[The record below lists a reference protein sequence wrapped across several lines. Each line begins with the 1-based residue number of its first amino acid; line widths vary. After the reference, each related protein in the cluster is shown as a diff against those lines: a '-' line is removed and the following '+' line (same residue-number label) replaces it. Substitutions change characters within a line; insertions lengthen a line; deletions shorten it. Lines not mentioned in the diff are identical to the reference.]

1 MNAMSDPAYNIKPDP
16 ACARTYDIIQPFM
29 KLRFILPAVLS
40 LSLVC
45 SASYA
50 DKNDN
55 KKDPYERLDAFAQI
69 LNVIESNYVDTI
81 DRTKVIDGAI
91 NGMIRALDPHS
102 SFMSATERRDF
113 EMKTKGQFVGIGV
126 EVGIRENVLQIITAI
141 AGGPAAEAGLESGD
155 TILAID
161 GEDVSKMSLDHL
173 YVRLHG
179 EIGSKVT
186 LTVRHV
192 NMLAPRNH
200 TITRAIVKTPITFS
214 KLLDPHYGYV
224 SLKSFGQGSAVKV
237 KEEIERLQAVVKGDL
252 RGIVLDLR
260 QNPGGFIREAT
271 ELADY
276 FLDSGT
282 IVETRGRDGVVIQTY
297 KASMR
302 RAFDIPVVVLI
313 DNGSASASEI
323 VAGALQANKRAY
335 VVGTTSFGKASVQNL
350 FTLKDGS
357 TLKLTIGRYYT
368 PDGRSLQTLGITP
381 DFYVE
386 AAELVTRAEQ
396 RVLREKDL
404 PGALSAGPE
413 ATSDEAIRPIT
424 PTIEDLQLFTAY
436 NVLRAMSH
444 P

>member
-1 MNAMSDPAYNIKPDP
+1 
-16 ACARTYDIIQPFM
+16 M
-29 KLRFILPAVLS
+29 KLKFILPAVLS
-40 LSLVC
+40 LSFVC

-50 DKNDN
+50 DNNNDN

-102 SFMSATERRDF
+102 SFMSATDRRDF

-173 YVRLHG
+173 YMRLHG

-186 LTVRHV
+186 LTVRRV
-192 NMLAPRNH
+192 NMLAPRNY

-237 KEEIERLQAVVKGDL
+237 KEEIERLKKIVNGDL

-368 PDGRSLQTLGITP
+368 PDGRSIQTLGITP

-386 AAELVTRAEQ
+386 DAELVTRAEQ

-404 PGALSAGPE
+404 PGALPAGPE